1 MTTRRRIHSILPI
14 RGVSFQYRTGGKE
27 ERRQNLGIDFHNLNK
42 ATPIFLWPTMICPK
56 WIFIVLVLSVYL
68 NGLL

>member
-27 ERRQNLGIDFHNLNK
+27 ERRQNLGMYRFSQFK
-42 ATPIFLWPTMICPK
+42 
-56 WIFIVLVLSVYL
+56 
-68 NGLL
+68 